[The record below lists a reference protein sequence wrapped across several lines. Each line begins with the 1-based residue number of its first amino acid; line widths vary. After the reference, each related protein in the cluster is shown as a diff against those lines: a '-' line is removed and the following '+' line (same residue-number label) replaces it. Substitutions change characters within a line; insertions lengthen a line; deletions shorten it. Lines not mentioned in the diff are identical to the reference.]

1 MSSKLD
7 EAIRDIA
14 VKHGVLL
21 GKDDPILIFQTMN
34 DRLLEENRIAQQ
46 DLLTQFKEEM
56 ELISSQWKDDAK
68 VKAEKVLNAA
78 LVASKEAMA
87 KLLQESTGEQ
97 AQAMKKM
104 ISDSL
109 AEARDLT
116 HQTRKFS
123 WWALGASAAMLG
135 VSSLLMVFLFGWDG
149 WV

>member
-1 MSSKLD
+1 MSDKLD
-7 EAIRDIA
+7 EAIQDIA

-34 DRLLEENRIAQQ
+34 DRLLEENRQAQQ
-46 DLLTQFKEEM
+46 ALLAQFKEEM

-68 VKAEKVLNAA
+68 AKAAKVLNAA
-78 LVASKEAMA
+78 LIASKEAMV
-87 KLLQESTGEQ
+87 KLLQESTSESV
-97 AQAMKKM
+97 QAMQKM

-123 WWALGASAAMLG
+123 RFVLWASAAMLTTSC
-135 VSSLLMVFLFGWDG
+135 VLLVLSSTH
-149 WV
+149 

>member
-34 DRLLEENRIAQQ
+34 DRLLEENRQAQQ
-46 DLLTQFKEEM
+46 DLLAQFKEEM

-68 VKAEKVLNAA
+68 AKAERVLNAA
-78 LVASKEAMA
+78 LLTSKEAMA

-123 WWALGASAAMLG
+123 WFVLWASAAMLTASC
-135 VSSLLMVFLFGWDG
+135 VILVLSSTH
-149 WV
+149 